1 MNDLEN
7 NVLSIL
13 RDFGGESSVFL
24 ITNPDSPWGKLSD
37 SNSLLEAVKSLNA
50 KGLVVH
56 NPADDSVTIA

>member
-13 RDFGGESSVFL
+13 RDFGGESSLFL

-37 SNSLLEAVKSLNA
+37 PNSLTEAVKSLNS

-56 NPADDSVTIA
+56 NPADDTVTVA